1 MPGMAVC
8 LLISFAT
15 RSVEAWL
22 STGSNFI
29 GNKSDGKVNYHR
41 QYLYLPINSNINI
54 HYDIMIKKTRRG
66 RGMQSTKTSTQLAFI
81 KWKDTTDE
89 DTEPNIQLTSE
100 QDQILRDVTTKMEES
115 YGIGWF
121 EQSDAWDELKEEYP
135 ALQEYT
141 NDELTKAFILQKP
154 TFIEVFTKTPLGPI
168 LLVNAIFKL
177 GGFSWCDTPFG
188 SADACL

>member
-1 MPGMAVC
+1 MVK
-8 LLISFAT
+8 
-15 RSVEAWL
+15 
-22 STGSNFI
+22 
-29 GNKSDGKVNYHR
+29 KSR
-41 QYLYLPINSNINI
+41 RRRIQSSS
-54 HYDIMIKKTRRG
+54 MI
-66 RGMQSTKTSTQLAFI
+66 TSTQLAFI
-81 KWKDTTDE
+81 KWKDKTDEE
-89 DTEPNIQLTSE
+89 DTEPIIQLTSE
-100 QDQILRDVTTKMEES
+100 QDQILRDVTTRMEDA

>member
-1 MPGMAVC
+1 MLQLLSLSGMAVC
-8 LLISFAT
+8 LLMFAT

-22 STGSNFI
+22 PSNFHR
-29 GNKSDGKVNYHR
+29 NKSDGKVNHR
-41 QYLYLPINSNINI
+41 QYSLLPININLSC
-54 HYDIMIKKTRRG
+54 MIETSRKRYI
-66 RGMQSTKTSTQLAFI
+66 QSSITSTQLAFI
-81 KWKDTTDE
+81 KWKDTTDD
-89 DTEPNIQLTSE
+89 DTEPNIQLSSE

-154 TFIEVFTKTPLGPI
+154 TVIEVFTKTPLGPI

-177 GGFSWCDTPFG
+177 GGFSWCGTPFG

>member
-8 LLISFAT
+8 LLILSFAT

-22 STGSNFI
+22 STSSNFI
-29 GNKSDGKVNYHR
+29 GNKSDGKVNQR
-41 QYLYLPINSNINI
+41 QYSLLPINMDCNINI
-54 HYDIMIKKTRRG
+54 HYDKIKTSRRRG
-66 RGMQSTKTSTQLAFI
+66 IQSYITSTQLAFI
-81 KWKDTTDE
+81 KWKDTTDD
-89 DTEPNIQLTSE
+89 DTELSIQLTSE
-100 QDQILRDVTTKMEES
+100 QDQILRDVTTKMEDA

-135 ALQEYT
+135 TLQEYT
-141 NDELTKAFILQKP
+141 NDELSKAFILQKP
-154 TFIEVFTKTPLGPI
+154 TLIEVFTKTPLGPI
-168 LLVNAIFKL
+168 LLVNTIFKL

>member
-8 LLISFAT
+8 LLLLSFAT

-22 STGSNFI
+22 SIGFI
-29 GNKSDGKVNYHR
+29 GNKSDGKVNHR
-41 QYLYLPINSNINI
+41 HYNLLPINIESNI
-54 HYDIMIKKTRRG
+54 DINFDIIKTSRKRG
-66 RGMQSTKTSTQLAFI
+66 VQSSTITSTQLSFI
-81 KWKDTTDE
+81 KWKDKTDEE
-89 DTEPNIQLTSE
+89 DTEPSIQLSSE

-115 YGIGWF
+115 DGIGWF
-121 EQSDAWDELKEEYP
+121 EQSDAWDELKVEYP
-135 ALQEYT
+135 TLQEYT
-141 NDELTKAFILQKP
+141 NEELTKAFILQKP
-154 TFIEVFTKTPLGPI
+154 TVIEVFTKTPLGPI

>member
-1 MPGMAVC
+1 MAVC
-8 LLISFAT
+8 LLISIAT

-22 STGSNFI
+22 SIASNYI
-29 GNKSDGKVNYHR
+29 RNKSDGKVNHR
-41 QYLYLPINSNINI
+41 QYLLPINIDSDINI
-54 HYDIMIKKTRRG
+54 HDNIMIKTSRRRG
-66 RGMQSTKTSTQLAFI
+66 VQSSTISSTQLAFI

-89 DTEPNIQLTSE
+89 EAEPIIQLTSE

-121 EQSDAWDELKEEYP
+121 EESDAWDELKEEYP
-135 ALQEYT
+135 TLQEYT
-141 NDELTKAFILQKP
+141 NDELSKAFILQKP
-154 TFIEVFTKTPLGPI
+154 TLIEVFTKTPLGPI